1 MEEPDLLHHTLL
13 GNTVYYEKVSVN
25 KTNRRKAYVILL
37 KRSVIHQTDALHNC
51 KGKALQIL
59 TAELGTKASKVM
71 ISILYRA
78 KFVISGHINTG
89 CLTERHRKK

>member
-1 MEEPDLLHHTLL
+1 M
-13 GNTVYYEKVSVN
+13 YF
-25 KTNRRKAYVILL
+25 RL

-59 TAELGTKASKVM
+59 TAELGTKASNV
-71 ISILYRA
+71 IVSILYRA

-89 CLTERHRKK
+89 CLSERHRKKKLAYY